1 MCLPKSIQEPRTGSH
16 VGTYIMA
23 EIGTFHNNVVKGSS
37 TYYIIWGGILCYD
50 IAITM
55 MTSIMEQFL
64 KKADLPQKSITWAI
78 TDYFF
83 AGLIDRNAHN
93 ACG

>member
-1 MCLPKSIQEPRTGSH
+1 
-16 VGTYIMA
+16 
-23 EIGTFHNNVVKGSS
+23 
-37 TYYIIWGGILCYD
+37 
-50 IAITM
+50 

-64 KKADLPQKSITWAI
+64 KKADLPQESITWAI